1 MGKSDA
7 TPLAKSEYIY
17 ITNNTH
23 IMKKLLALAALV
35 LACTASMKAQV
46 KVTCNGKDVATN
58 DVVTFY
64 ADVDEGDGSG
74 EVLAREPMIVNTG
87 DEAVDLK
94 VTVVIDRKLASE
106 KMFSWC
112 GITGSCGEMSTFT
125 ETREAP
131 LAPGQSIDMSLHA
144 NFKSGNYM
152 TTNANV
158 TVMADNEYVT
168 SFVLRYIY
176 ADPTGIS
183 QVKADNKGLQV
194 NDNTLSYAFGSA
206 APRTISL
213 YATDG
218 RLVKRAATTAANGTV
233 SLAGLQRGLYLAT
246 TGMGS
251 SVKIMVK

>member
-1 MGKSDA
+1 MSQSDT

-17 ITNNTH
+17 IINNTH
-23 IMKKLLALAALV
+23 IMKKLLAFVALV

-58 DVVTFY
+58 EVVTFY

-74 EVLAREPMIVNTG
+74 EVLVSDPKIVNTG
-87 DEAVDLK
+87 DETVNLK
-94 VTVVIDRKLASE
+94 VTVLIGRKLVPE
-106 KMFSWC
+106 NIFKWC

-131 LAPGQSIDMSLHA
+131 LAPGQSVDMALHA

-152 TTNANV
+152 TADANV
-158 TVMADNEYVT
+158 TVMADDKTVT
-168 SFVLRYIY
+168 SFVLRYVY

-194 NDNTLSYAFGSA
+194 NGNTLSYAFGSA

>member
-1 MGKSDA
+1 
-7 TPLAKSEYIY
+7 
-17 ITNNTH
+17 
-23 IMKKLLALAALV
+23 MKKLLALAALV

-46 KVTCNGKDVATN
+46 KVTCNGKEVATN
-58 DVVTFY
+58 EVVTFY

-106 KMFSWC
+106 NIFSWC
-112 GITGSCGEMSTFT
+112 GITGSCGEMSTLT

-131 LAPGQSIDMSLHA
+131 LAPGQSTDMSLHA

-152 TTNANV
+152 TANANV
-158 TVMADNEYVT
+158 TVMADNQYVT
-168 SFVLRYIY
+168 SFVLRY
-176 ADPTGIS
+176 AAPTGIS

-194 NDNTLSYAFGSA
+194 NGNTLSYAFGSA

>member
-1 MGKSDA
+1 MSQSDA
-7 TPLAKSEYIY
+7 TPLVKSEYIY

-23 IMKKLLALAALV
+23 IMKKLLAFVALV

-46 KVTCNGKDVATN
+46 KVTYNGKDVATN

-74 EVLAREPMIVNTG
+74 EVLVREPMIVNTG

-94 VTVVIDRKLASE
+94 VTVVIDRKLVS
-106 KMFSWC
+106 KNIFLWC
-112 GITGSCGEMSTFT
+112 GITGSCGEMSTLT
-125 ETREAP
+125 ETRETT
-131 LAPGQSIDMSLHA
+131 LTPGQGVGMELHA
-144 NFKSGNYM
+144 NFKDVDYM
-152 TTNANV
+152 TANANV
-158 TVMADNEYVT
+158 TVMADDQYVT
-168 SFVLRYIY
+168 SFVLRYVY

-194 NDNTLSYAFGSA
+194 NGNTLSYAFGSA

>member
-1 MGKSDA
+1 
-7 TPLAKSEYIY
+7 
-17 ITNNTH
+17 
-23 IMKKLLALAALV
+23 MKKLLALAALV
-35 LACTASMKAQV
+35 FACTASMKAQV
-46 KVTCNGKDVATN
+46 KVTCNGKEVATN
-58 DVVTFY
+58 EVVTFY

-106 KMFSWC
+106 NIFSWC

-131 LAPGQSIDMSLHA
+131 LAPGQSTDMSLHA

-152 TTNANV
+152 TANANV

-168 SFVLRYIY
+168 SFVLRYVY

-194 NDNTLSYAFGSA
+194 NGNTLSYAFGSA

-213 YATDG
+213 YPTDG
-218 RLVKRAATTAANGTV
+218 RLVKRASTTAAKGTFIL
-233 SLAGLQRGLYLAT
+233 SGFHGGLYLAT

>member
-1 MGKSDA
+1 
-7 TPLAKSEYIY
+7 
-17 ITNNTH
+17 
-23 IMKKLLALAALV
+23 MKKLLALAALV

-46 KVTCNGKDVATN
+46 QQVKVTCNGKEVAPN
-58 DVVTFY
+58 DVVIFH

-94 VTVVIDRKLASE
+94 VTVVIDRKLVS
-106 KMFSWC
+106 KNIFLWC
-112 GITGSCGEMSTFT
+112 GITGQCSGLSSFIESR
-125 ETREAP
+125 ETT
-131 LAPGQSIDMSLHA
+131 LTPGQGVGMDLHA
-144 NFKSGNYM
+144 NFKDVDYM
-152 TTNANV
+152 TANASV
-158 TVMADNEYVT
+158 TVMADGKNVTNFVIRYV
-168 SFVLRYIY
+168 Y

-194 NDNTLSYAFGSA
+194 NGNTLSYAFGSA

>member
-1 MGKSDA
+1 
-7 TPLAKSEYIY
+7 
-17 ITNNTH
+17 
-23 IMKKLLALAALV
+23 MKKLLAFVALV

-46 KVTCNGKDVATN
+46 KVTCNGKEVATN
-58 DVVTFY
+58 EVLTFY

-74 EVLAREPMIVNTG
+74 EVLVREPMIVNTG

-94 VTVVIDRKLASE
+94 VTVTIDRKLVSE
-106 KMFSWC
+106 KILSWC
-112 GITGSCGEMSTFT
+112 GITGVCNDHLSSLN

-131 LAPGQSIDMSLHA
+131 LAPGQGVDMSLHA

-158 TVMADNEYVT
+158 TVMADDQYVT
-168 SFVLRYIY
+168 SFVLRYVY

-194 NDNTLSYAFGSA
+194 NGSTLSYAFGSA
-206 APRTISL
+206 APRTISF

>member
-1 MGKSDA
+1 
-7 TPLAKSEYIY
+7 
-17 ITNNTH
+17 
-23 IMKKLLALAALV
+23 MKKLLALAALV
-35 LACTASMKAQV
+35 FACTASMKAQV
-46 KVTCNGKDVATN
+46 KVTCNGKEVAAN
-58 DVVTFY
+58 EVVTFY

-74 EVLAREPMIVNTG
+74 EVLARDPMIVNTG

-94 VTVVIDRKLASE
+94 VKVVIERKLVSE
-106 KMFSWC
+106 NIFSWC
-112 GITGSCGEMSTFT
+112 GITGVCAGMSSFT
-125 ETREAP
+125 ETREVP

-144 NFKSGNYM
+144 SFKSGNYM
-152 TTNANV
+152 TTDASV
-158 TVMADNEYVT
+158 TVMGDNEYVT
-168 SFVLRYIY
+168 NFVIRYVY

-194 NDNTLSYAFGSA
+194 NGSTLSYAFGSA

>member
-1 MGKSDA
+1 
-7 TPLAKSEYIY
+7 
-17 ITNNTH
+17 
-23 IMKKLLALAALV
+23 MKKLLALAALV

-46 KVTCNGKDVATN
+46 KVTCNGKEVATN
-58 DVVTFY
+58 EVVTFY

-74 EVLAREPMIVNTG
+74 EVLVREPMIVNTG

-106 KMFSWC
+106 NIFSWC
-112 GITGSCGEMSTFT
+112 GITGSCGEMSTLT

-131 LAPGQSIDMSLHA
+131 LAPGQSTYMSLHA

-152 TTNANV
+152 TANANV
-158 TVMADNEYVT
+158 TVMADKQYVT
-168 SFVLRYIY
+168 NFVLLY
-176 ADPTGIS
+176 AAPTGIS

-194 NDNTLSYAFGSA
+194 NGNTLSYAFGSA

>member
-1 MGKSDA
+1 
-7 TPLAKSEYIY
+7 
-17 ITNNTH
+17 
-23 IMKKLLALAALV
+23 MKKLLALAALV

-58 DVVTFY
+58 EVVTFY

-74 EVLAREPMIVNTG
+74 EVLVSDPKIVNTG
-87 DEAVDLK
+87 DETVNLK
-94 VTVVIDRKLASE
+94 VTVLIGRKLVPE
-106 KMFSWC
+106 NIFTWC
-112 GITGSCGEMSTFT
+112 GINGLCDKMSMTT
-125 ETREAP
+125 EKKVP
-131 LAPGQSIDMSLHA
+131 LAPGQSVDMALHA

-152 TTNANV
+152 TADANV
-158 TVMADNEYVT
+158 TVMADNETVT
-168 SFVLRYIY
+168 KFVLRYVY

-194 NDNTLSYAFGSA
+194 NGNTLSYAFGSA

>member
-1 MGKSDA
+1 
-7 TPLAKSEYIY
+7 
-17 ITNNTH
+17 
-23 IMKKLLALAALV
+23 MKKLLALAALV

-46 KVTCNGKDVATN
+46 KVTCNGKEVATN
-58 DVVTFY
+58 EVVTFY

-106 KMFSWC
+106 NIFSWC

-131 LAPGQSIDMSLHA
+131 LAPGQSTDMSLHA

-152 TTNANV
+152 TANANV
-158 TVMADNEYVT
+158 TVMADDQYVT
-168 SFVLRYIY
+168 SFVLRYVY
-176 ADPTGIS
+176 ADHPTGIS

-194 NDNTLSYAFGSA
+194 NGNTLSYAFGSA

>member
-1 MGKSDA
+1 
-7 TPLAKSEYIY
+7 
-17 ITNNTH
+17 
-23 IMKKLLALAALV
+23 MKKLLALAALV

-46 KVTCNGKDVATN
+46 KVTCNGKEVATN
-58 DVVTFY
+58 EVVTFY

-106 KMFSWC
+106 NIFSWC

-131 LAPGQSIDMSLHA
+131 LAPGQSTDMSLHA

-152 TTNANV
+152 TANANV

-168 SFVLRYIY
+168 SFVLRYVY

-183 QVKADNKGLQV
+183 PGIIRMENLII
-194 NDNTLSYAFGSA
+194 
-206 APRTISL
+206 P
-213 YATDG
+213 
-218 RLVKRAATTAANGTV
+218 V
-233 SLAGLQRGLYLAT
+233 SMHHHL
-246 TGMGS
+246 
-251 SVKIMVK
+251 

>member
-1 MGKSDA
+1 
-7 TPLAKSEYIY
+7 
-17 ITNNTH
+17 
-23 IMKKLLALAALV
+23 MKKLLALVALV

-58 DVVTFY
+58 EVVTFY

-74 EVLAREPMIVNTG
+74 EVLVREPMIVNTG

-94 VTVVIDRKLASE
+94 VTVVIDRKLVSE
-106 KMFSWC
+106 KIFTWC
-112 GITGSCGEMSTFT
+112 GIIGSCGDSMPFT
-125 ETREAP
+125 ETRETP
-131 LAPGQSIDMSLHA
+131 LAPGQSTDMSLHA

-152 TTNANV
+152 TANANV
-158 TVMADNEYVT
+158 TVMADNQYVT
-168 SFVLRYIY
+168 NFVLRYVY

-194 NDNTLSYAFGSA
+194 NGNTLSYAFGSA

>member
-35 LACTASMKAQV
+35 FACTASMKAQV
-46 KVTCNGKDVATN
+46 KVTCNGKEVATN
-58 DVVTFY
+58 EVVTFY
-64 ADVDEGDGSG
+64 ADVDEGDL
-74 EVLAREPMIVNTG
+74 VREPMIVNTG

-106 KMFSWC
+106 NIFTWC
-112 GITGSCGEMSTFT
+112 GITGSCGVMSTFT

-131 LAPGQSIDMSLHA
+131 LAPGQSTDMFLHA

-152 TTNANV
+152 TANANV
-158 TVMADNEYVT
+158 TVMADKQYVT
-168 SFVLRYIY
+168 SFVLRYVY

-194 NDNTLSYAFGSA
+194 NGNTLSYAFGSA

>member
-1 MGKSDA
+1 
-7 TPLAKSEYIY
+7 
-17 ITNNTH
+17 
-23 IMKKLLALAALV
+23 MKKLLAFVALV

-46 KVTCNGKDVATN
+46 KVTCNGKEVATN
-58 DVVTFY
+58 EVLTFY

-74 EVLAREPMIVNTG
+74 EVLTRDPMIVNTG

-94 VTVVIDRKLASE
+94 VKVVIERKLVSE
-106 KMFSWC
+106 NIFSWC
-112 GITGSCGEMSTFT
+112 GITGVCAGMSFFT
-125 ETREAP
+125 ETREVS

-144 NFKSGNYM
+144 SFKSGNYM
-152 TTNANV
+152 TTDASV
-158 TVMADNEYVT
+158 SVMADNEYVT
-168 SFVLRYIY
+168 NFVIRYVY

-194 NDNTLSYAFGSA
+194 NGNSLNYAFGSA

-218 RLVKRAATTAANGTV
+218 RLVKRAAITAANGTV

>member
-1 MGKSDA
+1 
-7 TPLAKSEYIY
+7 
-17 ITNNTH
+17 
-23 IMKKLLALAALV
+23 
-35 LACTASMKAQV
+35 
-46 KVTCNGKDVATN
+46 
-58 DVVTFY
+58 
-64 ADVDEGDGSG
+64 
-74 EVLAREPMIVNTG
+74 MIVNTG

-106 KMFSWC
+106 NIFSWC

-131 LAPGQSIDMSLHA
+131 LAPGQSTDMSLHA

-152 TTNANV
+152 TANANV
-158 TVMADNEYVT
+158 TVMADNQYVT
-168 SFVLRYIY
+168 SFVLRYVY

-194 NDNTLSYAFGSA
+194 NGNTLSYAFGSA

>member
-1 MGKSDA
+1 MSQSDA
-7 TPLAKSEYIY
+7 TPLVKSEYIY

-46 KVTCNGKDVATN
+46 KVTCNGKDVPTN
-58 DVVTFY
+58 EVVTFY

-106 KMFSWC
+106 NIFSWC
-112 GITGSCGEMSTFT
+112 GITGVCAEMSSFT
-125 ETREAP
+125 ETREVP

-152 TTNANV
+152 TTNASV
-158 TVMADNEYVT
+158 TVMADKQYVT
-168 SFVLRYIY
+168 SFVLRYVY

-194 NDNTLSYAFGSA
+194 NGNTSNLTV
-206 APRTISL
+206 APRMVDAFAEWQKYDAFKVKAGQFKRPFTFENPMHPITQGSMPP
-213 YATDG
+213 TDA
-218 RLVKRAATTAANGTV
+218 L
-233 SLAGLQRGLYLAT
+233 
-246 TGMGS
+246 
-251 SVKIMVK
+251 

>member
-1 MGKSDA
+1 
-7 TPLAKSEYIY
+7 
-17 ITNNTH
+17 
-23 IMKKLLALAALV
+23 MKKLLALAALV

-58 DVVTFY
+58 EVVTFY

-74 EVLAREPMIVNTG
+74 EVLVSDPKIVNTG
-87 DEAVDLK
+87 DETVNLK
-94 VTVVIDRKLASE
+94 VTVLIGRKLVPE
-106 KMFSWC
+106 NIFTWC
-112 GITGSCGEMSTFT
+112 GINGLCDEMSMTT
-125 ETREAP
+125 EKKIP
-131 LAPGQSIDMSLHA
+131 LAPGQSVDMALHA

-152 TTNANV
+152 TADANV
-158 TVMADNEYVT
+158 TVMADNETVT
-168 SFVLRYIY
+168 KFVLRYVY

-194 NDNTLSYAFGSA
+194 NGNTLSYAFGSA

>member
-1 MGKSDA
+1 MIKAHA

-23 IMKKLLALAALV
+23 IMKKLLAFVALV

-46 KVTCNGKDVATN
+46 KVTCNGKDVAAN
-58 DVVTFY
+58 EVVTFY

-106 KMFSWC
+106 NIFSWC

-131 LAPGQSIDMSLHA
+131 LAPGQSTDMSLHA

-152 TTNANV
+152 TANANV
-158 TVMADNEYVT
+158 TVMADDQYVT
-168 SFVLRYIY
+168 SFVLRYVY

-194 NDNTLSYAFGSA
+194 NGSTLSYAFGSA

-218 RLVKRAATTAANGTV
+218 RLVKRAATTAANGTI

-251 SVKIMVK
+251 SVKVMVK

>member
-1 MGKSDA
+1 
-7 TPLAKSEYIY
+7 
-17 ITNNTH
+17 
-23 IMKKLLALAALV
+23 MKKLLAFVALV

-74 EVLAREPMIVNTG
+74 EVLASEPMIVNTG
-87 DEAVDLK
+87 NETVDLK
-94 VTVVIDRKLASE
+94 VTVVIDRQLVSKNIFL
-106 KMFSWC
+106 WC
-112 GITGSCGEMSTFT
+112 GITGQCSGLSSFIESR
-125 ETREAP
+125 ETT
-131 LAPGQSIDMSLHA
+131 LTPGQGVGMKLHA
-144 NFKSGNYM
+144 NFKDVDYM
-152 TTNANV
+152 TANANV
-158 TVMADNEYVT
+158 TVMADGKNVTNFVIRYV
-168 SFVLRYIY
+168 Y

-194 NDNTLSYAFGSA
+194 NGNTLSYAFGSA

-233 SLAGLQRGLYLAT
+233 SLAGLQRGLYLVT

>member
-1 MGKSDA
+1 
-7 TPLAKSEYIY
+7 
-17 ITNNTH
+17 
-23 IMKKLLALAALV
+23 MKKLLAFVALV

-46 KVTCNGKDVATN
+46 KVTCNGKEVATN
-58 DVVTFY
+58 EVVTFY

-74 EVLAREPMIVNTG
+74 EALVSDPKIVNTG
-87 DEAVDLK
+87 DE
-94 VTVVIDRKLASE
+94 TVNLEVIVLIDRKLVPE
-106 KMFSWC
+106 NIFTWC
-112 GITGSCGEMSTFT
+112 GINGLCDEVVSMTTKKKV
-125 ETREAP
+125 P
-131 LAPGQSIDMSLHA
+131 LAPGQSVDMALHA

-152 TTNANV
+152 TANASV
-158 TVMADNEYVT
+158 TVMADNETVNKFVIRYV
-168 SFVLRYIY
+168 Y

-194 NDNTLSYAFGSA
+194 NGNTLSYAFGSA

>member
-1 MGKSDA
+1 
-7 TPLAKSEYIY
+7 
-17 ITNNTH
+17 
-23 IMKKLLALAALV
+23 MKKLLALAALV

-46 KVTCNGKDVATN
+46 KVTCNGKEVATN
-58 DVVTFY
+58 EVVTFY

-74 EVLAREPMIVNTG
+74 EVSAREPMIVNTG

-94 VTVVIDRKLASE
+94 VTVVLDDRKLASE
-106 KMFSWC
+106 NIFSWC

-131 LAPGQSIDMSLHA
+131 LAPGQSTDMSLHA

-152 TTNANV
+152 TANAHV

-168 SFVLRYIY
+168 SFVLRYVY

-194 NDNTLSYAFGSA
+194 NGSTLSYAFGSA

>member
-1 MGKSDA
+1 
-7 TPLAKSEYIY
+7 
-17 ITNNTH
+17 
-23 IMKKLLALAALV
+23 MKKLLALAALV

-46 KVTCNGKDVATN
+46 KVTCNGKEVATN
-58 DVVTFY
+58 EVVTFY

-74 EVLAREPMIVNTG
+74 EVLTSDPFITNTG

-94 VTVVIDRKLASE
+94 VTVVIERKLVS
-106 KMFSWC
+106 KNIFLWC
-112 GITGSCGEMSTFT
+112 GITGQCSGLSSFIESR
-125 ETREAP
+125 ETT
-131 LAPGQSIDMSLHA
+131 LTPGQGVGMKLHA
-144 NFKSGNYM
+144 NFKDVDYM
-152 TTNANV
+152 TANASV
-158 TVMADNEYVT
+158 TVMADGKNVTNFVIRYV
-168 SFVLRYIY
+168 Y

-194 NDNTLSYAFGSA
+194 NGNTLSYAFGSA